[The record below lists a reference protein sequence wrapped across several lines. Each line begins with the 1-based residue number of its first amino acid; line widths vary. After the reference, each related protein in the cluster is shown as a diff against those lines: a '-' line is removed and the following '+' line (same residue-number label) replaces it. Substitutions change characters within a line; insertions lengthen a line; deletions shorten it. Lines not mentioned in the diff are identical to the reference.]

1 MDYTSFLQLSYF
13 GNTLQDYLV
22 ALGVFLVSFGAL
34 KIFKD
39 VVVQKL
45 KKLAETSK
53 NDFDDLLIEIIRS
66 IGNPMYLLVAVG
78 VALQFIDQP
87 PFVKTLGFYIALA
100 VVAYTVIRAIQQ
112 LVDYIFTKGIN
123 KRLVEDAD
131 FDPSAVRVLSRV
143 LKWVIWGIAILL
155 LAQNLGYDITALV
168 AGLGIGGIA
177 IAFALQNILSDI
189 FSSFSLYFD
198 KPFSTGDFIVAGN
211 DMGTV
216 KHIGIKSTRL
226 QTLQGEELIIPNKD
240 LTGSRVN
247 NYRKME
253 KRRVVFSF
261 GVAYETPGEKLRK
274 IPEIVQEILG
284 GLELADLDRVHF
296 KEFGD
301 FSLNYEVVYYANTTE
316 YGVYMDMQQE
326 INLKIKERLEGEG
339 IEFAYPTQT
348 VYMHSLKK

>member
-1 MDYTSFLQLSYF
+1 MQFEYF
-13 GNTLQDYLV
+13 GNTVQDYLLV
-22 ALGVFLVSFGAL
+22 LGAFVVSFGIL

-39 VVVQKL
+39 IVIRRL
-45 KKLAETSK
+45 RKLAEASK

-66 IGNPMYLLVAVG
+66 IGYPMYLLVAVG
-78 VALQFIDQP
+78 IALQFIEQP
-87 PFVKTLGFYIALA
+87 PFIKTLGFYITL
-100 VVAYTVIRAIQQ
+100 VVIAYTVIRAVQQ
-112 LVDYIFTKGIN
+112 LVDYIFAKGIK
-123 KRLVEDAD
+123 KRLVQDAD

-143 LKWVIWGIAILL
+143 LKWVIWIIAILL
-155 LAQNLGYDITALV
+155 LLQNFGYDITALI

-198 KPFSTGDFIVAGN
+198 KPFSTGDFIIVGN

-226 QTLQGEELIIPNKD
+226 QTLQGQELVIPNKD

-247 NYRKME
+247 NYRNLE
-253 KRRVVFSF
+253 KRRAVFSF
-261 GVAYETPGEKLRK
+261 GIAYETPGEKLRA
-274 IPEIVQEILG
+274 IPEIVKEIVG
-284 GLELADLDRVHF
+284 GIELAELDRVHF

-326 INLKIKERLEGEG
+326 INLQIKERLEKEG
-339 IEFAYPTQT
+339 IEFAYPTQV
-348 VYMHSLKK
+348 VYVKK